1 MVSKRLSL
9 VVATVLA
16 SILAFI
22 PVHVIFAQDGLS
34 ENIFPETLEE
44 LPLQGIEELSIE
56 DWERE
61 EWGLEQVYI
70 AYYEYG
76 EEQIIVQVAFLEDGK
91 KTASYMEENWVSATK
106 EGWSEE
112 LDVEFG
118 PTSSTSV
125 EGYSGEYFRITY
137 MSLTMLQLAVAASNY
152 LVAVISFQDNFFEA
166 ERVASYFIEKL
177 VPVTKPET
185 EKEEEPVPTEKEP
198 ALAEVTPARASE
210 RAALLDKIDEA
221 EEATLAAVWGHTQSY
236 FQEAAKSKAAFAF
249 LVGRLLEKHDLD
261 LRYLKELLGPERY
274 EQLDF
279 AYDLDKIDSLRRY
292 CREEKG
298 FGEFSREYQQ
308 YAERRVRVE
317 FAFDEARSRIE
328 KGSEELRTRINK
340 GEMDKVLNMLGGLAD
355 EFSRGMEKERMN
367 HYESMV
373 YSRQAAGTIGESIGI
388 IDKLT
393 GYASKLFGG
402 QLGIAKIAS
411 ELSLVWAQNEV
422 RYWTTFAYL
431 WGGTEEMKE
440 NDLERLRQQFDLF
453 EREEFHYGPVF
464 AVEEGIEEL
473 VEEWR

>member
-1 MVSKRLSL
+1 MASKRLPL
-9 VVATVLA
+9 VVAAIFA

-22 PVHVIFAQDGLS
+22 PAHVIFAQDGLS

-44 LPLQGIEELSIE
+44 LPLQGIEEIPIE

-61 EWGLEQVYI
+61 EWGLKQ
-70 AYYEYG
+70 AYMAFYEYG
-76 EEQIIVQVAFLEDGK
+76 EEQIIVQVAFLEDEK
-91 KTASYMEENWVSATK
+91 KTASYMEENWIPETK

-125 EGYSGEYFRITY
+125 GGYPGEYFRITY
-137 MSLTMLQLAVAASNY
+137 MSLTMLQLAIAAPNY
-152 LVAVISFQDNFFEA
+152 LVAVVSFQDDLSEV

-177 VPVTKPET
+177 VPMVKPEV
-185 EKEEEPVPTEKEP
+185 EIEVEPVPTEKEP
-198 ALAEVTPARASE
+198 APTEVAPAGASE
-210 RAALLDKIDEA
+210 RAALLDKLDEA
-221 EEATLAAVWGHTQSY
+221 QAATLAAVWVHTQSY
-236 FQEAAKSKAAFAF
+236 FHEAVKSKAAFAF
-249 LVGRLLEKHDLD
+249 LVGWLLEKHDLN
-261 LRYLKELLGPERY
+261 LRYLKELLGSDRY

-292 CREEKG
+292 CQEEKG
-298 FGEFSREYQQ
+298 FGEFSRQYQQ
-308 YAERRVRVE
+308 YAERRVRAE
-317 FAFDEARSRIE
+317 FAFGEALGRIE
-328 KGSEELRTRINK
+328 KGFKELRARTNK
-340 GEMDKVLNMLGGLAD
+340 GEMDKILNMLGGLAD
-355 EFSRGMEKERMN
+355 EFSRGMEKERMS

-373 YSRQAAGTIGESIGI
+373 YSRQAAGTISESIGI

-402 QLGIAKIAS
+402 QFDKAKIAS

-431 WGGTEEMKE
+431 WGGTEKMKE
-440 NDLERLRQQFDLF
+440 NDLERLRQQFNLF

>member
-1 MVSKRLSL
+1 MASKRLL
-9 VVATVLA
+9 AVAVVLA
-16 SILAFI
+16 SILTLIAG
-22 PVHVIFAQDGLS
+22 HATFAQDGLS
-34 ENIFPETLEE
+34 ENIFPETLEK
-44 LPLQGIEELSIE
+44 LLLQGIEELPIE

-61 EWGLEQVYI
+61 EWGLKQVYI

-76 EEQIIVQVAFLEDGK
+76 EEQIIVQVAFLENGK
-91 KTASYMEENWVSATK
+91 KTASYMDENWIPATK

-118 PTSSTSV
+118 PASSTSV
-125 EGYSGEYFRITY
+125 GGYPGEYFRITY
-137 MSLTMLQLAVAASNY
+137 MSLAMLQLAVATPNY
-152 LVAVISFQDNFFEA
+152 LVAVISFQNDISEA
-166 ERVASYFIEKL
+166 ERVANYFIEKL
-177 VPVTKPET
+177 VPIVKPEV
-185 EKEEEPVPTEKEP
+185 EIEGEPVPTEKESAP
-198 ALAEVTPARASE
+198 TEITSSGASE
-210 RAALLDKIDEA
+210 RVALLDKLDEA
-221 EEATLAAVWGHTQSY
+221 EEATLEAVWEHTQSY
-236 FQEAAKSKAAFAF
+236 FHEAVKSKAAFAF
-249 LVGRLLEKHDLD
+249 LVGRLLEKHDFD

-279 AYDLDKIDSLRRY
+279 AYDLDKIDSLRKY
-292 CREEKG
+292 CQDEKG
-298 FGEFSREYQQ
+298 FGEFSRQYQQ
-308 YAERRVRVE
+308 YAERRVKAE
-317 FAFDEARSRIE
+317 FAFGAALGRIE
-328 KGSEELRTRINK
+328 KGFEELRTRTNK
-340 GEMDKVLNMLGGLAD
+340 GEMDKILNMLGGLAD

-402 QLGIAKIAS
+402 QLDKAKIAS

-431 WGGTEEMKE
+431 WGGTEKMKE